1 MESAEKLAET
11 LLAKRLAA
19 CVTILPAARS
29 LYVWQGELQR
39 DSELVL
45 LIKSRSDRLEA
56 LRETLLEQHPYEL
69 PELIAVPIEGGLEAY
84 LGWIDQQLDQQ

>member
-1 MESAEKLAET
+1 MESAERLAET

-29 LYVWQGELQR
+29 LYVWQGALQR
-39 DSELVL
+39 DTELVL